1 MFYRSISTKLVAPNL
16 LSMKTGLI
24 ILLLFVSSTTFAQRI
39 TGVVIDRL
47 TRLPVYNAKIETP
60 RAVAYANSNGI
71 FNLSPV
77 KTGDSCTVSYEGYKL
92 SRMVLNLKSV
102 TDTLKIYLDK
112 PSILLSGVNVLGK
125 RDFKTDSIRNRQMF
139 ANIYNYRGGGLKE
152 VLIEKA
158 SLEYKPNN
166 YIDGPNNTTNIGGFN
181 VLQFVNLFSKSKSQT
196 SKLQKTLVADEDES
210 YIDRYFTR
218 RKVTTLTSMKGDS
231 LQNFMLRYRPTVY
244 QVKTMSDY
252 DMAIY
257 IKASYAEFKKHLK

>member
-1 MFYRSISTKLVAPNL
+1 MFYRCISGNLVAPNL
-16 LSMKTGLI
+16 LSMKSGLI
-24 ILLLFVSSTTFAQRI
+24 ILLLFVSATSFAQRI

-92 SRMVLNLKSV
+92 SRMAIKSV

-125 RDFKTDSIRNRQMF
+125 RDYKTDSVRNRQMF

-158 SLEYKPNN
+158 SMEYKPNN
-166 YIDGPNNTTNIGGFN
+166 YIDGPATTTNIGGFN
-181 VLQFVNLFSKSKSQT
+181 VLQFVNLFSKNKSQT
-196 SKLQKTLVADEDES
+196 SKLQKTLITDEDES
-210 YIDRYFTR
+210 YVDRYFTK
-218 RKVTTLTSMKGDS
+218 RKVITLTSMKGDS
-231 LQNFMLRYRPTVY
+231 LQNFMVRYRPTVY
-244 QVKTMSDY
+244 QIKTMSDY
-252 DMAIY
+252 ELAMY
-257 IKASYAEFKKHLK
+257 IKASYAEFKRQIK